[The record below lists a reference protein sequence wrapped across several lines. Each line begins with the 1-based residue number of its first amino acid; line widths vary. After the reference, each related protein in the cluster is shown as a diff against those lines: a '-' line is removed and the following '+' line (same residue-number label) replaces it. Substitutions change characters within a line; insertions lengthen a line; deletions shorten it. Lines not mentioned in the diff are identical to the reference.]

1 MSTKLRNKGERGGR
15 ERGINLW
22 RYQMVRRKQEGHTI
36 VKDDG
41 RSEGD
46 LKETLQPAGG
56 KQTAALPKDWKQG
69 KQLLLR
75 VRKAIYKPLKISKTE
90 ALVLYEFIIIYIIYY
105 NEVFVSPR
113 HKTM

>member
-1 MSTKLRNKGERGGR
+1 
-15 ERGINLW
+15 
-22 RYQMVRRKQEGHTI
+22 MVQRKQEGHTI

-46 LKETLQPAGG
+46 LKETLLPAGG
-56 KQTAALPKDWKQG
+56 KQTVALPKDWKQG
-69 KQLLLR
+69 KQLLLT
-75 VRKAIYKPLKISKTE
+75 VRKANYKLLKLSKTE
-90 ALVLYEFIIIYIIYY
+90 VLVLYDLIMIYIIYY